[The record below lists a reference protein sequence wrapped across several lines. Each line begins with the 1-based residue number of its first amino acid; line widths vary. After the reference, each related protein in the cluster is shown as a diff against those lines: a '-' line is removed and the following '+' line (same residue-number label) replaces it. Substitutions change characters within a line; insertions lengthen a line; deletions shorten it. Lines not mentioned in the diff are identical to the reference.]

1 MTVQKVYVNTHRY
14 DIKWTRICI
23 ASLRYWY
30 PDIPIFLIV
39 DYSNGSLPARKMLRK
54 WNLQILDTGRQHY
67 GWGFGKFE
75 PLFLNDHHHF
85 LVLDADTVI
94 TGPVLDKVKDLQ
106 SDFVVDQEVQPLEK
120 LQTLYYDPVEVTS
133 LFPGFEYP
141 GYSFNTGQ
149 WIGKGDVLT
158 KEDFNDFVSWDPKPA
173 LKHPSY
179 FKQAD
184 QGILNLLVHIKER
197 KQQLFVSRI
206 PLMIWPVDG
215 NADFIQLSDIER
227 KKGPNSFVIH
237 WAGIKF
243 RHINE
248 YPRAD
253 ILKFYERYYY
263 SKYGVFEKLKDRFL
277 DQYLLIE
284 RKFSLKLS
292 QLRSSEKK

>member
-1 MTVQKVYVNTHRY
+1 MTVHKVYVNTHRY
-14 DIKWTRICI
+14 DLKWTRICI
-23 ASLRYWY
+23 ASLRFWY

-39 DYSNGSLPARKMLRK
+39 DYSNGSLPAAEMIRK
-54 WNLQILDTGRQHY
+54 WNLQILDTGKQHY

-75 PLFLNDHHHF
+75 PLFLKNDQHF

-106 SDFVVDQEVQPLEK
+106 ADFVVDHEVQPLEK
-120 LQTLYYDPVEVTS
+120 LKTLYYDPVEVTE

-149 WIGKGDVLT
+149 WIGKGNVLS
-158 KEDFNDFVSWDPKPA
+158 KDDFNDFITWDPKPA
-173 LKHPSY
+173 LRHPGY

-197 KQQLFVSRI
+197 RQQVLVSKI

-215 NADFIQLSDIER
+215 NADFIQLSEIAA
-227 KKGPNSFVIH
+227 KKSTNAFVIH

-243 RHINE
+243 RHTRD
-248 YPRAD
+248 YPRSD
-253 ILKFYERYYY
+253 ILEFYQNYYY
-263 SKYGVFEKLKDRFL
+263 SKYSGFEKLKDRLL

-284 RKFSLKLS
+284 RKFRLRLSRLKS
-292 QLRSSEKK
+292 